1 MVNVDN
7 DTLNAMDHANGGVV
21 VIAASDRGGH
31 LAVYAVGDLGEGGD
45 IAGKSLVDHGSG
57 HVTIAAGL
65 DLYGLAQFVGG
76 EF

>member
-7 DTLNAMDHANGGVV
+7 NALNAVNHADCGVFV
-21 VIAASDRGGH
+21 VAYDRGGN
-31 LAVYAVGDLGEGGD
+31 LAVDAVGDLGESGD
-45 IAGKSLVDHGSG
+45 IAGKSLIDHGSG